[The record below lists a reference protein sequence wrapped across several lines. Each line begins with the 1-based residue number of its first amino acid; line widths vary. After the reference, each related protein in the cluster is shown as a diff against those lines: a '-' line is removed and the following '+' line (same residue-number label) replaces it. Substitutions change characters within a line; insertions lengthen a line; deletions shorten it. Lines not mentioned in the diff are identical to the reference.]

1 MESLVDEDKAAV
13 AGYEANGGF
22 LLQTDLTRTF
32 EDGATRTLK
41 ALPTRDALL
50 PMLAVMV
57 RVREERM
64 CVVDLLKKLP
74 KRFTLSDRLKEFPT
88 ELAEI
93 REQKLGK
100 KLFGAL
106 TAKPSRFKPKD
117 GSTPAPFHGEIVS
130 IDETDGYRMEFDSGD
145 IVHLRPSGNA
155 PEFRCYVETE
165 DKVRSAE
172 LLAGCMKIMEGWRK

>member
-1 MESLVDEDKAAV
+1 
-13 AGYEANGGF
+13 
-22 LLQTDLTRTF
+22 
-32 EDGATRTLK
+32 
-41 ALPTRDALL
+41 
-50 PMLAVMV
+50 
-57 RVREERM
+57 M

-88 ELAEI
+88 DISKAKLAEI

-100 KLFGAL
+100 KFFGSL

-117 GSTPAPFHGEIVS
+117 GSTPAPFHGEIFS

-155 PEFRCYVETE
+155 PEFRCYVETD
-165 DKVRSAE
+165 DKARSAE
-172 LLAGCMKIMEGWRK
+172 LLHEDHGGLEIVEVG